1 MPLLLS
7 ATHDKAVKQGPW
19 TRILPS
25 TRTPSHHRELRPKF
39 PTERAGDATVMVRRE
54 DLPKEPRSTAVCA
67 VFVRLPSADSY
78 GSYANNGGA
87 IVGICVAFVLAARGG
102 EYQQAP
108 YPATSPK
115 PISVISDINTS
126 LCAWDETGQ
135 TVGASTVYQHAA
147 RVIAAPRTPSLT
159 AVIAQFPRRANAHAH
174 PLPVRIPKH
183 TNRILAP
190 GGQMLRD

>member
-1 MPLLLS
+1 MTRQSSRDLGLASCRRPGPPLITTS
-7 ATHDKAVKQGPW
+7 FVRNFRQ
-19 TRILPS
+19 
-25 TRTPSHHRELRPKF
+25 
-39 PTERAGDATVMVRRE
+39 RAGDATVMVRRE

-67 VFVRLPSADSY
+67 VFVRIPSADSY